1 MILRWPVFQRDSKSF
16 FLVNL
21 KFVGPCYLSAFLLLR
36 AVGST
41 CRIFNNTTYKSGA
54 HTTIRSSFILN
65 GVLDSNQQD
74 TDFSATDDA

>member
-1 MILRWPVFQRDSKSF
+1 MILGWPVFQRDSKSF

-21 KFVGPCYLSAFLLLR
+21 MFVGPCYLSAFLLLR

-41 CRIFNNTTYKSGA
+41 CRTFNNITYKSGA

-65 GVLDSNQQD
+65 GVLDNYQQD
-74 TDFSATDDA
+74 TNFCAIDDA